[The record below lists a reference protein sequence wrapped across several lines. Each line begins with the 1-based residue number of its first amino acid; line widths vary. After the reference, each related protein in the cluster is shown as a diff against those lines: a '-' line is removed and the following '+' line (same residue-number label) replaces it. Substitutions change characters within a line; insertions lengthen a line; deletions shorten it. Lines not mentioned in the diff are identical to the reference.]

1 MGKYSF
7 VLSDT
12 LYKQY
17 HLFKE
22 HQGYDKDVILH
33 LLKFRCAEF
42 LTNTKQ
48 LDDIGIGGNVSK
60 ELYISLKHAGFTKQT
75 LEELAGKTDY
85 KLILC
90 DDRTDYPYVNI
101 MSDQIS
107 SNVTGCFYRNVSR
120 DKAVMHIRALCRD
133 AKKICLYDQYLNGSM
148 EVLKLILPNK
158 KIELIYHS
166 KQLDTSA
173 VASLQ
178 GYNPLWTFT
187 PNDLLLTHHDRYIVI
202 DNKIEI
208 ILSSGF
214 MYLDLTNKELTYVI
228 RPIQENRLIRE

>member
-17 HLFKE
+17 YLFKE
-22 HQGYDKDVILH
+22 HQDYDKDIILH

-48 LDDIGIGGNVSK
+48 LDDIGIGENVSK
-60 ELYISLKHAGFTKQT
+60 GLYNSLRHARFTKQT
-75 LEELAGKTDY
+75 LEELAAKTDY

-90 DDRTDYPYVNI
+90 NDRTDYPYVNI

-107 SNVTGCFYRNVSR
+107 SNITGCFYRDVPR
-120 DKAVMHIRALCRD
+120 DKAIQHIKALCRD
-133 AKKICLYDQYLNGSM
+133 AKKICLYDNYLK
-148 EVLKLILPNK
+148 EDTKVLKLILPNK
-158 KIELIYHS
+158 RIELIYHP
-166 KQLDTSA
+166 KHLEANAIAD
-173 VASLQ
+173 LQ
-178 GYNPLWTFT
+178 NYNALWTLM
-187 PNDLLLTHHDRYIVI
+187 PNDSMFTHHDRYIVI
-202 DNKIEI
+202 DDKMEI

-214 MYLDLTNKELTYVI
+214 AYLGLTSKELTYVI
-228 RPIQENRLIRE
+228 RPIEENRLIRK

>member
-17 HLFKE
+17 YLFKE
-22 HQGYDKDVILH
+22 HQDYDKDIILH

-48 LDDIGIGGNVSK
+48 LDDIGIGENVSK
-60 ELYISLKHAGFTKQT
+60 GLYNSLKHARFTKQT
-75 LEELAGKTDY
+75 LEELAIKTDY

-90 DDRTDYPYVNI
+90 NNKSDYPYVNI

-107 SNVTGCFYRNVSR
+107 SNITGCFYRNVPR
-120 DKAVMHIRALCRD
+120 DKAIQHIRALCRD
-133 AKKICLYDQYLNGSM
+133 AKKICLYDNYLK
-148 EVLKLILPNK
+148 EDTKVLKLILPNK
-158 KIELIYHS
+158 RIELIYHP
-166 KQLDTSA
+166 KHLEANAIAD
-173 VASLQ
+173 LQ
-178 GYNPLWTFT
+178 SYNALWTLI
-187 PNDLLLTHHDRYIVI
+187 PNDSLLTHHDRYIVI
-202 DNKIEI
+202 DDKMEI

-214 MYLDLTNKELTYVI
+214 AYLDLTSKELTYVI
-228 RPIQENRLIRE
+228 RPIEENRLIRE